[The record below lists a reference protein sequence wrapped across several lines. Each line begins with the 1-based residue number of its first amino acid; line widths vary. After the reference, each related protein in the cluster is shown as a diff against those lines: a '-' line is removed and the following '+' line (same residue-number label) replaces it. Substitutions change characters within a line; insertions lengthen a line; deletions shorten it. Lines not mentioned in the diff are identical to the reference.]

1 MAKIYFDKNT
11 DLTPLQG
18 KTIGVIGYGN
28 QGRAQALNIR
38 DSGLTVHVGN
48 RPDAYRKLAQRDGLS
63 VLTIPQAVKR
73 ADLLI
78 IALPDEVQEL
88 IYERQIRSYLRA
100 GQVLDFASGYGIRFQ
115 CVRPPKDVDVVMVSP
130 RAMGVTV
137 RDTFTQGKGVPA
149 FFAVD
154 QNVSG
159 KAREYALAIAK
170 AIGCT
175 RAGVIQCT
183 FEQESDTNLL
193 CEQGVWPLLLQ
204 ALLLGFEVLVEEGI
218 PPEVAALDLY
228 ASGEAGEILLQKALE
243 GFFKEARFHSPTS
256 QYGELSRAHTL
267 PNQAMKKRMKE
278 VLRSVRSG
286 KFAREWA
293 QEQARGYPHFKELKK
308 RAAQHP
314 VNKVEKRVQSMV
326 QGYLGAHRVG

>member
-1 MAKIYFDKNT
+1 MTKIYFDKNT

-48 RPDAYRKLAQRDGLS
+48 RPDAYRKLAQRDGVS
-63 VLTIPQAVKR
+63 VLSIPQAVER
-73 ADLLI
+73 ADVLI
-78 IALPDEVQEL
+78 IALPDEVQES
-88 IYERQIRSYLRA
+88 IYEQRIRPYLRS

-243 GFFKEARFHSPTS
+243 GFFQGSALPFSYFAIRGTFPCPHSPES
-256 QYGELSRAHTL
+256 GDE
-267 PNQAMKKRMKE
+267 KKDE
-278 VLRSVRSG
+278 GS
-286 KFAREWA
+286 FAFR
-293 QEQARGYPHFKELKK
+293 P
-308 RAAQHP
+308 
-314 VNKVEKRVQSMV
+314 
-326 QGYLGAHRVG
+326 